1 MAPRRSVRCLTPF
14 LDLRVVCVVGSWLNN
29 VENEPISEAK
39 ALCGRKRLVPSP
51 SLYMSLFI
59 ITKTIELMARYEA
72 PADTKAGT
80 IGKYIWVLLG
90 LMGHGQEFGE

>member
-1 MAPRRSVRCLTPF
+1 MLKTNQFRKQKPYAVPS
-14 LDLRVVCVVGSWLNN
+14 
-29 VENEPISEAK
+29 
-39 ALCGRKRLVPSP
+39 KRLVPSP